1 MAVRNIISDLITA
14 ANSSK
19 ARDYQYR
26 NHAIE
31 FTFNIRAI
39 QDTVREAILDEIIRQ
54 RSGYTYADEFTQE
67 ELDLV
72 DQAVRNAVAKVY
84 TDRTIGKVH
93 RQVGYKVFSG
103 GALQRGKIEQS
114 LAAYTGYQTDR
125 FGRVVT
131 KTTIKLACAI
141 IGRIANA
148 GGTVVMYAGS
158 MESFSR
164 KNSNHRRVLNIL
176 YEQAIRQAL
185 IEIKKGISYGS
196 SRTQR
201 STRVGEQRRVSQ
213 LGGRSRAIRL
223 HGPNATKL
231 GSLSLDTNQLGTG
244 TPTGFTEAD
253 DTSVPVV
260 SMIDALKGIKAR
272 GIVQRAADVGIKADK
287 YNLAYKETLAE
298 LDLEFSVNNESISD
312 IINFNKEIVIKMH
325 QGGDIHQRF
334 MKHADKENV
343 KKILELIQ
351 DRLIQKNSDP
361 EYQTSKA
368 PRKRYEEI
376 AIASIMQ
383 MFNGTKLDM
392 RRKVNQQLVN
402 TYAKRLKEKSKG
414 KGSIKYAGKVLATK
428 TMSSTRRK
436 SSRRRMAQTAS
447 TAANNQGAVA
457 LKELLNQVLP
467 DMLLGKM
474 QAPALV
480 NRTGRFRNSAEVT
493 NTMIG
498 PRGGVQVDY
507 TYQRNPYEVFEPGG
521 RLYTPD
527 RNPQKIIGETIR
539 EVAQQIMGRKFI
551 KTRRV

>member
-1 MAVRNIISDLITA
+1 MAVRNIIGDLIIA
-14 ANSSK
+14 ANSSE
-19 ARDYQYR
+19 ARNYQYR

-31 FTFNIRAI
+31 FTFNIRAT
-39 QDTVREAILDEIIRQ
+39 QDTVKEAILDEIIRH
-54 RSGYTYADEFTQE
+54 RSGARYVDEFSQQE
-67 ELDLV
+67 LNLV
-72 DQAVRNAVAKVY
+72 DQAARNAVRKVY
-84 TDRTIGKVH
+84 TERIIGKVH
-93 RQVGYKVFSG
+93 KQVGYKVFSG
-103 GALQRGKIEQS
+103 GALQRGKVEQS

-148 GGTVVMYAGS
+148 RGPVVMYAGS

-164 KNSNHRRVLNIL
+164 SSNHRRVLNIL
-176 YEQAIRQAL
+176 YEQAIRQTL

-223 HGPNATKL
+223 HGPTATKI
-231 GSLSLDTNQLGTG
+231 GSLSADTNQLGTG

-272 GIVQRAADVGIKADK
+272 GIVQRAADAGIKADK

-334 MKHADKENV
+334 MRHADTTNV
-343 KKILELIQ
+343 EKILDLIK
-351 DRLIQKNSDP
+351 DRLIQKSSDP

-467 DMLLGKM
+467 DMLLSKM

-498 PRGGVQVDY
+498 PRGGVQIDY

>member
-1 MAVRNIISDLITA
+1 VAVRNIIGDLIIA
-14 ANSSK
+14 ANSSE
-19 ARDYQYR
+19 ARNYQYR

-31 FTFNIRAI
+31 FTFNIRAT
-39 QDTVREAILDEIIRQ
+39 QDTVKEAILDEIIRH
-54 RSGYTYADEFTQE
+54 RSGARYVDEFSQQE
-67 ELDLV
+67 LNLV
-72 DQAVRNAVAKVY
+72 DQAARNAVRKVY
-84 TDRTIGKVH
+84 TERIIGKVH
-93 RQVGYKVFSG
+93 KQVGYKVFSG
-103 GALQRGKIEQS
+103 GALQRGKVEQS

-148 GGTVVMYAGS
+148 RGPVVMYAGS

-164 KNSNHRRVLNIL
+164 SSNHRRVLNIL
-176 YEQAIRQAL
+176 YEQAIRQTL

-223 HGPNATKL
+223 HGPTATKI
-231 GSLSLDTNQLGTG
+231 GSLSADTNQLGTG

-272 GIVQRAADVGIKADK
+272 GIVQRAADAGIKADK

-334 MKHADKENV
+334 MRHADTTNV
-343 KKILELIQ
+343 EKILDLIK
-351 DRLIQKNSDP
+351 DRLIQKSSDP

-467 DMLLGKM
+467 DMLLSKM

-498 PRGGVQVDY
+498 PRGGVQIDY

>member
-1 MAVRNIISDLITA
+1 MAVRNIVSDLITA
-14 ANSSK
+14 ANSRQ

-31 FTFNIRAI
+31 FTFNIRAM
-39 QDTVREAILDEIIRQ
+39 QDTVKEAILDEIQNQ
-54 RSGYTYADEFTQE
+54 RREEGFTQD

-72 DQAVRNAVAKVY
+72 DQAARNAVRKVY
-84 TDRTIGKVH
+84 TERTIGKVH
-93 RQVGYKVFSG
+93 KQVGYKVFSG
-103 GALQRGKIEQS
+103 GALQRGRVEQS

-148 GGTVVMYAGS
+148 RGPVVMYAGS
-158 MESFSR
+158 MESFGRS
-164 KNSNHRRVLNIL
+164 SNHRRVLNIL
-176 YEQAIRQAL
+176 YEQAIRQTL
-185 IEIKKGISYGS
+185 IEIKKSISYGS
-196 SRTQR
+196 SRRQR

-213 LGGRSRAIRL
+213 IGGRSRAIRL
-223 HGPNATKL
+223 HGPTATKV
-231 GSLSLDTNQLGTG
+231 GSLSADTNQLGTG
-244 TPTGFTEAD
+244 TPTGLTEAD
-253 DTSVPVV
+253 GTSVPVV

-272 GIVQRAADVGIKADK
+272 GIVQRAADAGIKADK
-287 YNLAYKETLAE
+287 YNLAYKEVLAE

-325 QGGDIHQRF
+325 QGGDIHQQF
-334 MKHADKENV
+334 MRHADTTNV
-343 KKILELIQ
+343 EKILELIA
-351 DRLIQKNSDP
+351 DRLIQKSSDP

-368 PRKRYEEI
+368 PIKRYEEI
-376 AIASIMQ
+376 AIAAIMQ

-414 KGSIKYAGKVLATK
+414 KGGIKYAGKVLATK

-436 SSRRRMAQTAS
+436 SSRRRMTQTAS

-467 DMLLGKM
+467 DMLLAKM

>member
-1 MAVRNIISDLITA
+1 VAVRNIIGDLIIA
-14 ANSSK
+14 ANSSE
-19 ARDYQYR
+19 ARNYQYR

-31 FTFNIRAI
+31 FTFNIRAT
-39 QDTVREAILDEIIRQ
+39 QDTVKEAILDEIIRH
-54 RSGYTYADEFTQE
+54 RSGARYVDEFSQQE
-67 ELDLV
+67 LNLV
-72 DQAVRNAVAKVY
+72 DQAARNAVRKVY
-84 TDRTIGKVH
+84 TERIIGKVH
-93 RQVGYKVFSG
+93 KQVGYKVFSG
-103 GALQRGKIEQS
+103 GALQRGKVEQS

-148 GGTVVMYAGS
+148 RGPVVMYAGS

-164 KNSNHRRVLNIL
+164 SSNHRRVLNIL
-176 YEQAIRQAL
+176 YEQAIRQTL

-223 HGPNATKL
+223 HGPTATKI
-231 GSLSLDTNQLGTG
+231 GSLSADTNQLGTG

-272 GIVQRAADVGIKADK
+272 GIVQRAADAGIKADK

-334 MKHADKENV
+334 MRHADTTNV
-343 KKILELIQ
+343 EKILDLIK
-351 DRLIQKNSDP
+351 DRLIQKSSDP

-414 KGSIKYAGKVLATK
+414 
-428 TMSSTRRK
+428 
-436 SSRRRMAQTAS
+436 
-447 TAANNQGAVA
+447 
-457 LKELLNQVLP
+457 
-467 DMLLGKM
+467 
-474 QAPALV
+474 
-480 NRTGRFRNSAEVT
+480 
-493 NTMIG
+493 
-498 PRGGVQVDY
+498 
-507 TYQRNPYEVFEPGG
+507 
-521 RLYTPD
+521 
-527 RNPQKIIGETIR
+527 
-539 EVAQQIMGRKFI
+539 
-551 KTRRV
+551 